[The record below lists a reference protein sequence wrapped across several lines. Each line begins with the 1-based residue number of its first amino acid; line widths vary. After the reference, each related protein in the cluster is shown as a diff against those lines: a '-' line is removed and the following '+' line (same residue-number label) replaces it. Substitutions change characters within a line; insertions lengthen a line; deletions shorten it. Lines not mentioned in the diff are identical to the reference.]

1 MENMS
6 NEKTVLGLDPNIGA
20 LICYLANLLC
30 YLGLIYSIIVVA
42 TDKTNRL
49 TRFHAFQS
57 ILLSVAGVATA
68 ILYSFAST
76 IFGFILGDLA
86 ILLLPISFIV
96 FTVIGIAV
104 FIFTIIAAIKGFQG
118 EFYKIPVIGNFA
130 EQFAG

>member
-6 NEKTVLGLDPNIGA
+6 NEKTALGLDPNVGA
-20 LICYLANLLC
+20 LICYLGNLVC
-30 YLGLIYSIIVVA
+30 FLGLIYSIVVVA

-57 ILLSVAGVATA
+57 ILLSVAGVA
-68 ILYSFAST
+68 IGFLYSFAS
-76 IFGFILGDLA
+76 GFLGIILGDLA

-96 FTVIGIAV
+96 FAVIGIGI
-104 FIFTIIAAIKGFQG
+104 FIFTILAAIKGFQG
-118 EFYKIPVIGNFA
+118 EMYKIPVIGNFA